1 MPAVTRSETLVAPRT
16 TTLILPGR
24 GSSEPDHWQSLW
36 EAANPAFRRVEQRDW
51 HSPNCNEWCRTLESA
66 VAALGSSRPILVA
79 HSLACVMVAHWALRT
94 DLPVRAA
101 LLVAPSNPDRP
112 DFDHSAVGFSP
123 VPRRRLPFPSI
134 LVASSNDPK
143 GTLEYAAAC
152 AEAWGSRFV
161 NVGAVGHINVASGLG
176 DWPQGQLLYRQLEAL
191 AQPKYRASRQAQLT
205 ALSPAHN

>member
-1 MPAVTRSETLVAPRT
+1 M
-16 TTLILPGR
+16 
-24 GSSEPDHWQSLW
+24 
-36 EAANPAFRRVEQRDW
+36 
-51 HSPNCNEWCRTLESA
+51 
-66 VAALGSSRPILVA
+66 LVA
-79 HSLACVMVAHWALRT
+79 HSLACVLVTHWALRT

-112 DFDHSAVGFSP
+112 DFDRSAVGFSP

-191 AQPKYRASRQAQLT
+191 AQPQYRGSRQANIA
-205 ALSPAHN
+205 ALSAAHN